1 MLGGKLITPGRQ
13 PDRQHVMTLIDE
25 STEFMPDNYCFQTD
39 FVGWTKTSPFVGGL
53 KSCNQVRHVDVPWL
67 ADIDWSRHVGLVFDA
82 PDDRRIVRTCISGSA
97 YPRPSMTAI
106 RAGHL
111 LAVLRLGR
119 LVALGGMRSLEA
131 RKAGFQ

>member
-1 MLGGKLITPGRQ
+1 MAQSEVVDLLVGIRVQLMLGGKLITPGGSQ
-13 PDRQHVMTLIDE
+13 TVNTLMATIDE

-82 PDDRRIVRTCISGSA
+82 PDDRRIVRTCISGQ
-97 YPRPSMTAI
+97 PPPAI
-106 RAGHL
+106 DDCD
-111 LAVLRLGR
+111 
-119 LVALGGMRSLEA
+119 
-131 RKAGFQ
+131 